1 MSSITVEKTAEDLAS
16 RSLRVTIPVDRVEA
30 AEARAVKYYA
40 KRARLPGFRQG
51 KAPEAV
57 VRRRFEDA
65 IRQTVLEEVVREG
78 WEEAKTAESLEP
90 VAEPSIRNLKFEAGS
105 PIEFDLLVEVRPSL
119 KLARTG
125 GFTLTRQIRA
135 VTDEAVEEQLQALRE
150 QKATWLPVE
159 GAKPVPG
166 QMVRVEVTSLDLD
179 TEVTPEPQ
187 AHDVVLGEQQAVP
200 ALEELI
206 MSLEPGQT
214 TEGVIPLP
222 ASADGDSPEGRA
234 AEPPTRRVR
243 VTLLEVKQKEL
254 PDVDDAL
261 AREVGEFDSLEALK
275 ATIRNDLEADA
286 VREADSALREQLI
299 SELASAN
306 DVPAPESLVHRVMH
320 AYAHAYGI
328 PDEQLGA
335 FESQF
340 HGIAETTVR
349 RDLILGAVV
358 EQEKL
363 AATES
368 DVDARIADMAKARGV
383 ETGQLYATL
392 QKANRLPELE
402 RALTEEK
409 AFAWLLA
416 QSTVNEVS
424 A

>member
-16 RSLRVTIPVDRVEA
+16 RSLRVTVPVDRVEE
-30 AEARAVKYYA
+30 AEARALKYYA

-57 VRRRFEDA
+57 VRRRFGDA

-125 GFTLTRQIRA
+125 GFTLTRQVRP

-150 QKATWLPVE
+150 QKATWLPVV
-159 GAKPVPG
+159 GARPTAG
-166 QMVRVEVTSLDLD
+166 QMVRVEVTSLEMDG
-179 TEVTPEPQ
+179 EVPPEPQ
-187 AHDVVLGEQQAVP
+187 SHEVVLGEQQAVP

-214 TEGVIPLP
+214 TEGVVSIPAGP
-222 ASADGDSPEGRA
+222 SADPTA
-234 AEPPTRRVR
+234 PATEPPSRRVR
-243 VTLLEVKQKEL
+243 VSLQEVKRKEL
-254 PDVDDAL
+254 PPVDDAL
-261 AREVGEFDSLEALK
+261 AREVGEFDSLDALK
-275 ATIRNDLEADA
+275 ETIRTDLGSDA
-286 VREADSALREQLI
+286 VREADSSLREQLLA
-299 SELASAN
+299 ELASAN

-328 PDEQLGA
+328 PEEQHHA

-340 HGIAETTVR
+340 HGIAESTVR

-358 EQEKL
+358 EQEQL
-363 AATES
+363 AATEA
-368 DVDARIADMAKARGV
+368 DVDAKVAEMASARGV
-383 ETGQLYATL
+383 ETGQLYASL

>member
-16 RSLRVTIPVDRVEA
+16 RSLRVTIPVDRIEA

-78 WEEAKTAESLEP
+78 WEEARTAESLEP

-125 GFTLTRQIRA
+125 GFTLTRQVRR
-135 VTDEAVEEQLQALRE
+135 VTDEAVEEQLQAVRE

-159 GAKPVPG
+159 GARPMPG
-166 QMVRVEVTSLDLD
+166 QMVRVEVTSLDS
-179 TEVTPEPQ
+179 ESAEPQ

-206 MSLEPGQT
+206 MSLEPGHT

-222 ASADGDSPEGRA
+222 ASANAESSEGEA
-234 AEPPTRRVR
+234 AEPPSRRVR

-254 PDVDDAL
+254 PEVDDAL

-275 ATIRNDLEADA
+275 AAIRTDLEADA

-335 FESQF
+335 FEGQF
-340 HGIAETTVR
+340 HGIAESTVR

-363 AATES
+363 AATEA
-368 DVDARIADMAKARGV
+368 DVDARIAEMAKARGV
-383 ETGQLYATL
+383 ETGQLYASL

>member
-1 MSSITVEKTAEDLAS
+1 MSAITVEKTAEDLAS
-16 RSLRVTIPVDRVEA
+16 RSLRVTVPVDRVEE
-30 AEARAVKYYA
+30 AEARALKYYA

-57 VRRRFEDA
+57 VRRRFGDA

-78 WEEAKTAESLEP
+78 WEEARTAESLEP

-105 PIEFDLLVEVRPSL
+105 PIEFELLVEVRPSL
-119 KLARTG
+119 KLARRG
-125 GFTLTRQIRA
+125 GFTLTRQVRP

-150 QKATWLPVE
+150 QKATWLPVD
-159 GAKPVPG
+159 GARPTEG
-166 QMVRVEVTSLDLD
+166 QMVRVEVTSLDGD
-179 TEVTPEPQ
+179 GPAEPQ
-187 AHDVVLGEQQAVP
+187 SHDVVLGEQRAVQD
-200 ALEELI
+200 LEVLI

-214 TEGVIPLP
+214 AEGEITFPDDHP
-222 ASADGDSPEGRA
+222 DEARRGQS
-234 AEPPTRRVR
+234 RRVR
-243 VTLLEVKQKEL
+243 VTLHEVKRKEL
-254 PDVDDAL
+254 PPVDDAL
-261 AREVGEFDSLEALK
+261 AREVGEFDSLDALRD
-275 ATIRNDLEADA
+275 TIRTDLAGDA
-286 VREADSALREQLI
+286 VREADRALREQLLA
-299 SELASAN
+299 ELASAN

-328 PDEQLGA
+328 PEEQVHT
-335 FESQF
+335 FEHQF
-340 HGIAETTVR
+340 HGIAESTVR

-358 EQEKL
+358 EQEQL
-363 AATES
+363 AATEA
-368 DVDARIADMAKARGV
+368 DVDAKVAEMAAARGV
-383 ETGQLYATL
+383 ETGQLYASL

>member
-1 MSSITVEKTAEDLAS
+1 M
-16 RSLRVTIPVDRVEA
+16 
-30 AEARAVKYYA
+30 
-40 KRARLPGFRQG
+40 
-51 KAPEAV
+51 
-57 VRRRFEDA
+57 RRRA
-65 IRQTVLEEVVREG
+65 SH
-78 WEEAKTAESLEP
+78 A
-90 VAEPSIRNLKFEAGS
+90 PS
-105 PIEFDLLVEVRPSL
+105 
-119 KLARTG
+119 
-125 GFTLTRQIRA
+125 
-135 VTDEAVEEQLQALRE
+135 
-150 QKATWLPVE
+150 
-159 GAKPVPG
+159 
-166 QMVRVEVTSLDLD
+166 
-179 TEVTPEPQ
+179 
-187 AHDVVLGEQQAVP
+187 
-200 ALEELI
+200 
-206 MSLEPGQT
+206 
-214 TEGVIPLP
+214 
-222 ASADGDSPEGRA
+222 
-234 AEPPTRRVR
+234 RRVR